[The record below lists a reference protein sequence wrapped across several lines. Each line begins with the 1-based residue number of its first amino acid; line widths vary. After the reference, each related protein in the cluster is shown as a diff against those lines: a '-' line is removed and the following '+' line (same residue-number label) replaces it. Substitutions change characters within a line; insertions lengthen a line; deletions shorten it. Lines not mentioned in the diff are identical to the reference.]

1 LLICPVEAALTL
13 IILKKSL
20 YNLMKFRCKAYAQD
34 AGYPGSA
41 CGESWT
47 GPGAEVLH
55 VSSLLDPQPR
65 GTGEPCL
72 GHPDSR
78 CHFSLSKH
86 VLKLSHISHWEEW
99 YFYCDAY
106 MDAAMVSGLRYR
118 IRAGLLVEIGK
129 TDVWT
134 CKRSIRW
141 LMGLYKQKT
150 LGVFLYFPFTLNSIR
165 GRSKLSVVLL
175 IHEC

>member
-1 LLICPVEAALTL
+1 MQGLC
-13 IILKKSL
+13 
-20 YNLMKFRCKAYAQD
+20 
-34 AGYPGSA
+34 AG
-41 CGESWT
+41 CRISW
-47 GPGAEVLH
+47 
-55 VSSLLDPQPR
+55 
-65 GTGEPCL
+65 
-72 GHPDSR
+72 
-78 CHFSLSKH
+78 FSLWR
-86 VLKLSHISHWEEW
+86 KLDWTRGRGPSRVQSFGPSTERDRRTLPWSSRFQVSLQFIKTCVKTQSYLALRRMIFLLWRL
-99 YFYCDAY
+99 YGSC
-106 MDAAMVSGLRYR
+106 MVSGLRYR